1 MKRVDVYFLL
11 LATLLLVCGAILG
24 IVMGARE
31 DFQLVPVHAHLN
43 LAGWAS
49 LALFGL
55 TYRAYPEL
63 ASTKVAGFHFIVSGT
78 ASGTAPNRHRTRR
91 PPRPTGSRDLR
102 IDPVASGRSDV
113 PSAAGSAARRE
124 RIAGRRAG
132 GMISRAGCSAAGAR
146 RPPGKCVDRDRG
158 GTATF
163 YRRSCRVRAGR
174 RPTSGLGYCPSCRV
188 H

>member
-11 LATLLLVCGAILG
+11 LATVLLICGAVLG

-63 ASTKVAGFHFIVSGT
+63 AATSLARYHFIVSGCGLGA
-78 ASGTAPNRHRTRR
+78 ASDRHRACRAPKNSPGLAIFASILWLLGVLMFLAQLVRLIGTR
-91 PPRPTGSRDLR
+91 T
-102 IDPVASGRSDV
+102 
-113 PSAAGSAARRE
+113 AAGAARR
-124 RIAGRRAG
+124 
-132 GMISRAGCSAAGAR
+132 
-146 RPPGKCVDRDRG
+146 RPNRC
-158 GTATF
+158 
-163 YRRSCRVRAGR
+163 
-174 RPTSGLGYCPSCRV
+174 
-188 H
+188 

>member
-11 LATLLLVCGAILG
+11 LATVLLICGAVLG

-63 ASTKVAGFHFIVSGT
+63 AATNLPRYHFIISAT
-78 ASGTAPNRHRTRR
+78 ASVLLPFGIGLAVLRNSPGLAIFSSILWLLGVLMFLAQIVRLLGDRAKSATMAP
-91 PPRPTGSRDLR
+91 
-102 IDPVASGRSDV
+102 A
-113 PSAAGSAARRE
+113 E
-124 RIAGRRAG
+124 
-132 GMISRAGCSAAGAR
+132 
-146 RPPGKCVDRDRG
+146 
-158 GTATF
+158 
-163 YRRSCRVRAGR
+163 
-174 RPTSGLGYCPSCRV
+174 
-188 H
+188 